1 MRKQL
6 VLAGLLGAAGLLN
19 AQNLDI
25 VPAGKI
31 NFKVGEEIP
40 FTVTA
45 KKDKKQLL
53 KEGTFTLSFHNSGG
67 KKIQDDLTI
76 DLANGN
82 PVKVTTKL
90 DHPGFVLIKASNVK
104 TADGK
109 TVKWNNHPFAPL
121 GGAAVEPEKIV
132 TGSECP
138 EDFDQFWQEG
148 IKSFENA
155 KITVK
160 PAPEIKRNGFKV
172 SRFTVEFPD
181 GSGLVDGFLSI
192 PDKPGKYPA
201 HAGVPGAGSGKADPI
216 PRWPSP
222 VPAIELWLNV
232 QNFRT
237 GADQKEQRERNGAY
251 VKSLGGAFWF
261 SGAKGRDTYF
271 YRKVWLVVN
280 RAVDYV
286 ATLPEYDGK
295 HFAMVGNSQGGGT
308 ALAVGSMNK
317 NITCIVATVPALC
330 DHGGWK
336 AGRQAGWPQLHAN
349 LKGKA
354 DPWMSYFD
362 GANFAARIKVP
373 TLVSVG
379 YIDVTCSPASVYAAF
394 NAIPENVQKTIFP
407 MPRSGHRG
415 TGALTPVL
423 NKFLKEQLTK

>member
-6 VLAGLLGAAGLLN
+6 LLAGLLCAAGLLN

-25 VPAGKI
+25 VPVGKI
-31 NFKVGEEIP
+31 DFKAGEEIP

-45 KKDKKQLL
+45 KKDKKELL

-67 KKIQDDLTI
+67 KKIQDDVTV
-76 DLANGN
+76 DLAKGN
-82 PVKVTTKL
+82 PVKVSAKL
-90 DHPGFVLIKASNVK
+90 DHPGFVLVKASNVK

-132 TGSECP
+132 TGSDCP
-138 EDFDQFWQEG
+138 KDFDQFWQDG

-160 PAPEIKRNGFKV
+160 PAPEIKRANFKV
-172 SRFTVEFPD
+172 SRITVEFPD
-181 GSGLVDGFLSI
+181 GTGLVDGFLSI

-201 HAGVPGAGSGKADPI
+201 HAGVPGAGSGRAAPI

-232 QNFRT
+232 QNIRT
-237 GADQKEQRERNGAY
+237 GATQEEQKARYQAY
-251 VKSLGGAFWF
+251 VKSLGIAYWF
-261 SGAKGRDTYF
+261 SGAKSRDTYF
-271 YRKVWLVVN
+271 YRKVWLAVN

-308 ALAVGSMNK
+308 ALVVGSMNK

-354 DPWMSYFD
+354 DPWMAYFD
-362 GANFAARIKVP
+362 AVNFAARIKVP
-373 TLVSVG
+373 TLVSAG
-379 YIDVTCSPASVYAAF
+379 YVDVTCSPASVFAAF
-394 NAIPENVQKTIFP
+394 NAIPAGVQTTIFR

-415 TGALTPVL
+415 TPALPPVL
-423 NKFLKEQLTK
+423 NKFLTEQLTK